1 MKNYI
6 LKNKI
11 ISFLIIILIWEFLSL
26 IYPPVIIP
34 KIDSVLKYLF
44 NIINSPLLIEEIIKT
59 LARMCF
65 GLFLGIFASILC
77 TVIFTKYEIIKGIFL
92 PIIEFLQVIPPI
104 TWLVLGIIWLGLGGK
119 PAIMILTIS
128 TFPIMTISLM
138 NGIKNFNK
146 NFLQVAQVFQLS
158 NAEEWRYIK
167 FPILYQTFETAFL
180 ICFSTGIKLIVMAEL
195 LTTNSGIGGQIS
207 TARINIETEGVF
219 AWSIILIFIYY
230 GIGGILLW
238 IKRTGYIR
246 KLWFHKLSEKVS
258 TTK

>member
-6 LKNKI
+6 LKNKFF
-11 ISFLIIILIWEFLSL
+11 SFLIIILLWKFLTF

-34 KIDSVLKYLF
+34 KISDVIKFLLHILS
-44 NIINSPLLIEEIIKT
+44 SALLIEEIIKT
-59 LARMCF
+59 LVRMCF
-65 GLFLGIFASILC
+65 GLFLGIFASIIC
-77 TVIFTKYEIIKGIFL
+77 TIIFSKYKLINEIFY
-92 PIIEFLQVIPPI
+92 PVVQFLQVIPPI
-104 TWLVLGIIWLGLGGK
+104 TWLILAIIWLGLGGK
-119 PAIMILTIS
+119 PAIMILAVS

-138 NGIKNFNK
+138 NEIKNFNK
-146 NFLQVAQVFQLS
+146 NFLQVAKLFQLS
-158 NAEEWRYIK
+158 NIEEWKYIK

-180 ICFSTGIKLIVMAEL
+180 VSFTTGIKLIVMAEL

-207 TARINIETEGVF
+207 TARINIETDGIF

-246 KLWFHKLSEKVS
+246 KLWFHKLSEKAS
-258 TTK
+258 IIK